1 MRESGWKVTKSED
14 LDLHLSTT
22 IYILLSDTQNM
33 DSFLPKFPQ
42 L

>member
-14 LDLHLSTT
+14 LDLHLNTT
-22 IYILLSDTQNM
+22 IYILSDTQNM
-33 DSFLPKFPQ
+33 DFFLPKFPQ